1 MTSDSPYWYQY
12 ILLSKQINA
21 RRQVGTSPVSKT
33 GTFMGFKC
41 VLNEKVIPKHIDRL
55 ILQFLKVVAP
65 SEDYSLNLLLGQFI
79 G

>member
-1 MTSDSPYWYQY
+1 M
-12 ILLSKQINA
+12 
-21 RRQVGTSPVSKT
+21 
-33 GTFMGFKC
+33 
-41 VLNEKVIPKHIDRL
+41 LNERVIPKHIDCL